1 MSFGMMAPNI
11 STAIMSKGFQV
22 SSTLQPPAVEPRVGR
37 ALAIALGGMVRG
49 RALALAI
56 RGALLTLVCDAKN
69 GASVQDQARGVL
81 RGRMVR
87 RPADQPR
94 ARTGR
99 AGRARF
105 GAAVPSER
113 SRERE
118 FIRSQRP

>member
-56 RGALLTLVCDAKN
+56 ALLTLVCDAKN
-69 GASVQDQARGVL
+69 GASVRIK
-81 RGRMVR
+81 
-87 RPADQPR
+87 PASLCVELDII
-94 ARTGR
+94 
-99 AGRARF
+99 
-105 GAAVPSER
+105 S
-113 SRERE
+113 
-118 FIRSQRP
+118 

>member
-1 MSFGMMAPNI
+1 
-11 STAIMSKGFQV
+11 MSKGFQV

-87 RPADQPR
+87 SPLINR
-94 ARTGR
+94 ARELVGGSTLR
-99 AGRARF
+99 SC
-105 GAAVPSER
+105 GA
-113 SRERE
+113 
-118 FIRSQRP
+118 